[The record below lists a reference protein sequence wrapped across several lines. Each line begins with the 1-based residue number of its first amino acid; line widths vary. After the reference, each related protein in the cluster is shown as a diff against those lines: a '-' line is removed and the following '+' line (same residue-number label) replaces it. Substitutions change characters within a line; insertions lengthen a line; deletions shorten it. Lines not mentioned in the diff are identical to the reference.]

1 MKRLG
6 PVVIVDASVAVQ
18 WYVPER
24 DSERA
29 HAVAEGRKLLAP
41 DLLAMECANVLW
53 KYVRR
58 GEASRT
64 KAAEALDLLR
74 TAPISWVRDLEMV
87 SDAQRLSIEL
97 NHPVYD
103 CLYLALALRNGV
115 PVVTADRRFAQLAQR
130 SAAFSERLIALDSL
144 A

>member
-29 HAVAEGRKLLAP
+29 HAIVEDRSLLAP
-41 DLLAMECANVLW
+41 DLLAVECTNVLW

-64 KAAEALDLLR
+64 RAAEALKLLR
-74 TAPISWVRDLEMV
+74 SAPISWVRDLDIV

-103 CLYLALALRNGV
+103 CLYLALALQSGV
-115 PVVTADRRFAQLAQR
+115 PVVTADRRFAALAQK
-130 SAAFSERLIALDSL
+130 STMFSNSLIALDSL
-144 A
+144 S